1 MPRAVS
7 RAVSRAL
14 LGSEGGDRPSSA
26 IAFQINIA
34 AVDFRYEVTSNY
46 LRPTITPTALC
57 ARGRGRMEDGRYE
70 GKGEGA
76 LISLVDCCCDGFM
89 SFGLVMQS

>member
-57 ARGRGRMEDGRYE
+57 ARGRMEDRRYE
-70 GKGEGA
+70 GEGEGA